1 MTSKVPEGD
10 VPPDD
15 PLFAEAAAALDEGD
29 LERATA
35 AARRGARQ
43 ARRDGDDDRLADFL
57 WLEGAALTEG
67 GEPLEALDRLDEA
80 LRRCPDHLDA
90 MLERAWALFELCRFD
105 EAARQ
110 LDEVEAREPDDAWGH
125 HLRGLL
131 AERRG
136 DEREA
141 ERRFARARRLDPQG
155 FPRPVSVPPAEF
167 ERLAEEALAALPEPV
182 RRYLANVPVM
192 VEPLP
197 SLDDLA
203 GAHPPL
209 SPTILGI
216 FRGAPYGQKASA
228 DPWSHLPS
236 SIVLYQRN
244 LERFAADR
252 DELVEQIGVTLLHEV
267 GHFLGLD
274 EAELAARGLD

>member
-1 MTSKVPEGD
+1 MAAGEDGAA
-10 VPPDD
+10 DD
-15 PLFAEAAAALDEGD
+15 PLFGEAARALDEGD
-29 LERATA
+29 LEA
-35 AARRGARQ
+35 AVALARKGAKQ
-43 ARRDGDDDRLADFL
+43 ARRDGDDDRQADFL
-57 WLEGAALTEG
+57 WLEGSALTEA
-67 GEPLEALDRLDEA
+67 GEPGEALDRLDEA
-80 LRRCPDHLDA
+80 LRRAPDHLDA
-90 MLERAWALFELCRFD
+90 MLERAWALFELCRFED
-105 EAARQ
+105 AARQ

-136 DEREA
+136 EA
-141 ERRFARARRLDPQG
+141 QEAARRFGQARRLDPEG
-155 FPRPVSVPPAEF
+155 FPRPVSVAAAEF
-167 ERLAEEALAALPEPV
+167 ERLVEAALEALPEPV

-192 VEPLP
+192 VEPIP
-197 SLDDLA
+197 ATEDLTA
-203 GAHPPL
+203 SHPPL

-244 LERFAADR
+244 LERFAQDR

-274 EAELAARGLD
+274 EEELAARGLD